1 MPKNLHESNF
11 IPRNLVNQIKKDDQN
26 ITKFNEL
33 GSDYPNYDPKTHHLE
48 LTKAKYYHGLIIL
61 RHYLKA
67 SSDYYFSV
75 IQNAKNIDLFMLTPS
90 ISSPMGSG
98 SDSEPISIQFG
109 NLQTYL
115 TDSSQ
120 FGFEPLLLNGFEK
133 VYCYLPSMR
142 GEDPDKRHLNQFFH
156 CEAEIVGD
164 LEDLI
169 PIIEDYIKTLAF
181 TMLSMPEVTSKLSL
195 NAEKSLASLD
205 KITKVE
211 KFQRITFDEAVLIL
225 TKNSFESLIVSTTS
239 GRDITAKGEVELMKI
254 LNTNLPIWITDYD
267 RDRVPFYQKPNPK
280 NTKSVIN
287 GDLIFPSLIK
297 ESFGGEIV
305 GAGQRQDDVQEIYE
319 SLKRQNVSSESYE
332 WYINIRKLNNYK
344 TTSGF
349 GIGIE
354 RFITW
359 ALCRDDIKEAIL
371 YPRLKNVKT
380 LP

>member
-1 MPKNLHESNF
+1 
-11 IPRNLVNQIKKDDQN
+11 
-26 ITKFNEL
+26 
-33 GSDYPNYDPKTHHLE
+33 
-48 LTKAKYYHGLIIL
+48 
-61 RHYLKA
+61 
-67 SSDYYFSV
+67 
-75 IQNAKNIDLFMLTPS
+75 
-90 ISSPMGSG
+90 
-98 SDSEPISIQFG
+98 
-109 NLQTYL
+109 
-115 TDSSQ
+115 
-120 FGFEPLLLNGFEK
+120 
-133 VYCYLPSMR
+133 
-142 GEDPDKRHLNQFFH
+142 
-156 CEAEIVGD
+156 
-164 LEDLI
+164 
-169 PIIEDYIKTLAF
+169 
-181 TMLSMPEVTSKLSL
+181 MPEVTSKLSL

-211 KFQRITFDEAVLIL
+211 KFQRITFDVAVLIL

>member
-1 MPKNLHESNF
+1 
-11 IPRNLVNQIKKDDQN
+11 
-26 ITKFNEL
+26 
-33 GSDYPNYDPKTHHLE
+33 
-48 LTKAKYYHGLIIL
+48 
-61 RHYLKA
+61 
-67 SSDYYFSV
+67 
-75 IQNAKNIDLFMLTPS
+75 
-90 ISSPMGSG
+90 MGSG

>member
-1 MPKNLHESNF
+1 
-11 IPRNLVNQIKKDDQN
+11 
-26 ITKFNEL
+26 
-33 GSDYPNYDPKTHHLE
+33 
-48 LTKAKYYHGLIIL
+48 
-61 RHYLKA
+61 
-67 SSDYYFSV
+67 
-75 IQNAKNIDLFMLTPS
+75 MLTPS